1 MASYREEQAK
11 KLLEYYQGMSGTMD
25 RPSSMASQEE
35 KEAYAAQQVQAGE
48 LPSSALSESYG
59 GRPTGASRRAIRMQ
73 AEYDKRRATQIEEQR
88 ALQAMDIQQK
98 QFEMSLRDQ
107 QMQEDDYYYKRGLLE
122 AEQKLKAQ
130 QTAEAKEFMGA
141 VNSLDPR
148 SPEYRDQLIEL
159 RKQYPLGTLD
169 PTANSLIGEYDK
181 VHSVYMDAQ
190 KESQQDVEL
199 DQAFRVQQEATA
211 AKYGVD
217 TEKFVKDG
225 ALDRVGLMRSI
236 GEAQRNE
243 LEEKEKNVK
252 QAKIDEETKGQANQ
266 LTKEMRELR
275 DEIELKSMQVAGMK
289 GRVKEEAMIELEAL
303 NRRYER
309 RVNELDQITLP
320 KLTKEDK
327 QAYDELP
334 EGSEFF
340 LDGRKV
346 RKPKSKGGAKTE
358 QSPEQATPA
367 ETPTPEPAERPTPTP
382 VAASRP
388 EPTLENVAPEALK
401 REIQDEQTL
410 REERDRLYRAGYRF
424 SQSKQQR
431 DLYGSVAEQLTKA
444 RENKNKEKYKRITEI
459 RKRMKEIGAFT
470 GDPKLREEYSR
481 LQQEREVL
489 LGA

>member
-1 MASYREEQAK
+1 MDEQQEQAF
-11 KLLEYYQGMSGTMD
+11 
-25 RPSSMASQEE
+25 
-35 KEAYAAQQVQAGE
+35 QQMRDW
-48 LPSSALSESYG
+48 ST
-59 GRPTGASRRAIRMQ
+59 RPTTPKSAEWTPYARRQIRMQ
-73 AEYDKRRATQIEEQR
+73 EDWDKRRAAQLEEQR

-130 QTAEAKEFMGA
+130 QTAEAKDFMGA

-190 KESQQDVEL
+190 KESQQDAEV
-199 DQAFRVQQEATA
+199 DQVFRVQQEATA

-217 TEKFVKDG
+217 TEQFVKG
-225 ALDRVGLMRSI
+225 GTVDRVGLMRSI
-236 GEAQRNE
+236 GEAQRKEIEEAEKKAAKAKLDAETQATSKE
-243 LEEKEKNVK
+243 LSKEARNL
-252 QAKIDEETKGQANQ
+252 Q
-266 LTKEMRELR
+266 
-275 DEIELKSMQVAGMK
+275 DEIELTEVTAQRSK
-289 GRVKEEAMIELEAL
+289 GKVKEEAVIKLDAL
-303 NRRYER
+303 IKQRDR
-309 RVNELDQITLP
+309 RVTELQNLGLP
-320 KLTKEDK
+320 RLTKEDK
-327 QAYDELP
+327 DKQAYEELP
-334 EGSEFF
+334 EGAEFF
-340 LDGRKV
+340 LDGVKV
-346 RKPKSKGGAKTE
+346 RKPKAKTGNSATTTAPANTVV
-358 QSPEQATPA
+358 SPE
-367 ETPTPEPAERPTPTP
+367 PEPVEPPAPTRS
-382 VAASRP
+382 AAPQQP
-388 EPTLENVAPEALK
+388 EPTLENVASETLK
-401 REIQDEQTL
+401 QEIQDEQTL

-424 SQSKQQR
+424 SQNKEQR
-431 DLYGSVAEQLTKA
+431 ELYGSVAEQLTKA

-459 RKRMKEIGAFT
+459 RKRMKEIGTFT